1 MRHVVLDQWSRGSS
15 PMHRRD
21 ARAKIL
27 VLAVFLIAL
36 ATTTRALPL
45 VAIELLAFLT
55 ATLAWARVP
64 VTGVLARA
72 ALILPFAALFAGI
85 AWLGGDATRAGA
97 LVIKSYLS
105 TLAVLVV
112 MSTTPLPV
120 VLRGLEAMGAPRF
133 VLEVSQFLYRYLFVI
148 SEEAHHM
155 RRAAAA
161 RTGPF
166 RGWLARR
173 EGFKASAG
181 ALGALFA
188 RSYARAEAI
197 HRSMLAR
204 GFDGRLPAST
214 HGSFRVADALFTIIG
229 GSIPWL
235 LREMAERTIS

>member
-1 MRHVVLDQWSRGSS
+1 
-15 PMHRRD
+15 MHRRD

-27 VLAVFLIAL
+27 VLVVFLIVL
-36 ATTTRALPL
+36 ATTRRELPL
-45 VAIELLAFLT
+45 LAIELLAFLV
-55 ATLAWARVP
+55 AALAWARVP
-64 VTGVLARA
+64 VTGVLVRA
-72 ALILPFAALFAGI
+72 AVILPFAALFGGI
-85 AWLGGDATRAGA
+85 TWLGGDAARAGA

-112 MSTTPLPV
+112 VSTTPLPV
-120 VLRGLEAMGAPRF
+120 VLKGLETMGAPCF

-148 SEEAHHM
+148 SEEAHNM

-161 RTGPF
+161 RTDPV
-166 RGWLARR
+166 RGWLVRR

-204 GFDGRLPAST
+204 GFDGRLPVMS
-214 HGSFRVADALFTIIG
+214 HGSFLIADALFTIIG

-235 LREMAERTIS
+235 LRQLAERTVS